1 MSPETLLTYLV
12 TYLRWF
18 LAGIFLFAGITKARN
33 LLEFATTI
41 QLFRLVPGRLSKFI
55 IAMLIN
61 VIRHNIMNCNCFGPY
76 FKEQIGTRSIIRN
89 VLLLLLIPIVV
100 VFYDGFFALEFL
112 LTDRGGLAPSHS
124 VPLFVLLTTVM
135 SLIAI
140 LVLVIRQLMA
150 TAKLMK
156 AKR

>member
-1 MSPETLLTYLV
+1 MEMAVGACLLV
-12 TYLRWF
+12 GVWAQWAAG
-18 LAGIFLFAGITKARN
+18 LAAVLLIT
-33 LLEFATTI
+33 
-41 QLFRLVPGRLSKFI
+41 FI

-124 VPLFVLLTTVM
+124 VPLFVLLTIVM

-140 LVLVIRQLMA
+140 LVLVIRQFTA